1 MKQIFISIAFA
12 LLLTPMVSFAQ
23 GCEEAG
29 DDEGIKIIGYIQPQ
43 YEYQFLG
50 DSVQKFMN
58 GKASESTFY
67 FNRARLGV
75 TGNIPYDFSYYFLA
89 EFSPTHGG
97 PYVLDAFVT
106 YKRWAPYIN
115 IAMGQFKMPFGLEL
129 QTACSGLY
137 TIDRSRV
144 VNELASPFRDFG
156 VMVFGGTGEKK
167 IFGLENK
174 NVFKW
179 QLAVT
184 NGTGQ
189 NVYDSNS
196 DKDFTGRLVFQP
208 FEGFG
213 IGGSYKYGRQAP
225 IQAGMIDDTRSRWG
239 VELSFEKYNFLLQGE
254 YISGLDKGS
263 SLIGGGCG
271 SVPTIVKGD
280 FDKSGYWGAL
290 MYTFKD
296 RFAPIVKYQYYNV
309 HADIQGVDDQTMTE
323 MIFGFN
329 YYFNDWTRFQLNYVI
344 TSDSYISDDKAFAKN
359 YLVLQAQIKFN

>member
-1 MKQIFISIAFA
+1 MKKILVSMALMFLLVPFA
-12 LLLTPMVSFAQ
+12 SYAQ
-23 GCEEAG
+23 GCAEAG
-29 DDEGIKIIGYIQPQ
+29 DDEGIKVFGYIQPQ

-50 DSVQKFMN
+50 DSVQKFMR
-58 GKASESTFY
+58 GMESESTFY

-75 TGNIPYDFSYYFLA
+75 VGNIPYDFAYYFLA

-97 PYVLDAFVT
+97 PYILDAFVT

-115 IAMGQFKMPFGLEL
+115 ISMGQFKAPFGLEL
-129 QTACSGLY
+129 QTSCSGLY
-137 TIDRSRV
+137 SVDRSRV
-144 VNELASPFRDFG
+144 VSELASPFRVLG
-156 VMVFGGTGEKK
+156 VLVWGGTGEKK

-174 NVFKW
+174 DIFKW

-189 NVYDSNS
+189 NAFDTNS

-213 IGGSYKYGRQAP
+213 IGGSYKFGRQAP

-239 VELSFEKYNFLLQGE
+239 VELSLEKYNFLLQGE

-271 SVPTIVKGD
+271 STPTIVKGD
-280 FDKSGYWGAL
+280 FDKAGYWAAL

-296 RFAPIVKYQYYNV
+296 KFAPIVKYQYYNV
-309 HADIQGVDDQTMTE
+309 HTDIQGVDDQTMTE
-323 MIFGFN
+323 MIVGFN

-344 TSDSYISDDKAFAKN
+344 TNDSYLSDDKGFNKN
-359 YLVLQAQIKFN
+359 YLVVQAQIKFN